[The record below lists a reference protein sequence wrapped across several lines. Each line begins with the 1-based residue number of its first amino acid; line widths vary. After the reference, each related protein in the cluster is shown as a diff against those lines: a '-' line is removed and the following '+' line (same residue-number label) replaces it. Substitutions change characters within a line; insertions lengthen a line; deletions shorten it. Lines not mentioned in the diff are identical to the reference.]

1 MDEFIQCNKARQPF
15 TVCTSH
21 IISIMYITI
30 LGPNKAS
37 VCDMWRMVW
46 QENTVAI
53 VMLTNLQEGVKVIQ
67 ASLPNYLL

>member
-1 MDEFIQCNKARQPF
+1 MNLFNVIKPASPSLSEA
-15 TVCTSH
+15 SH
-21 IISIMYITI
+21 IILYITI

-46 QENTVAI
+46 QENTAKI

-67 ASLPNYLL
+67 ATLTNV